1 MVVVDELD
9 GATAR
14 HLGDWLDAA
23 QLNPGA
29 RFEIDLTEARWVDE
43 RAVQRLVS
51 RHRSLMSDRRLEL
64 IGETSPAA
72 SRLAAFSASAA
83 VVAEPLLAVLG

>member
-1 MVVVDELD
+1 
-9 GATAR
+9 
-14 HLGDWLDAA
+14 
-23 QLNPGA
+23 
-29 RFEIDLTEARWVDE
+29 VDE

-64 IGETSPAA
+64 IGETSPAG

-83 VVAEPLLAVLG
+83 VVAEPLLGVFA